1 MASEADVPF
10 KTHKVPE
17 FRSEGQAMFPGERN
31 PLFNAFCDFQNLQGD
46 GQFAIGV
53 VLFSRTF
60 MFQHMFWNFYSYRKI
75 RGDRDWIKWYWRM
88 IK

>member
-1 MASEADVPF
+1 MPF

-17 FRSEGQAMFPGERN
+17 FRNESKTETY

-53 VLFSRTF
+53 VLFRRTF
-60 MFQHMFWNFYSYRKI
+60 MFQHMFWNFYCYRKV
-75 RGDRDWIKWYWRM
+75 RGDRDWIRWYWRM
-88 IK
+88 VK